1 MTAGN
6 GLDDRVHS
14 QKNRVPPKIK
24 LEVAVMSKEIPS
36 KNRKSNTPK
45 IRRLV
50 RAILWAI
57 KIVAWLWD
65 WLENSLP

>member
-1 MTAGN
+1 
-6 GLDDRVHS
+6 
-14 QKNRVPPKIK
+14 
-24 LEVAVMSKEIPS
+24 MSKEIPS